1 MIDQLSASESPPSF
15 VFPPLIAN
23 EIYLIRVRHPN
34 IGRKIAALWGSAQMQ
49 DYLNSIIFDDRGG
62 RHGFPETTASALFKI
77 QEAHKILF
85 PPGKEK
91 DIWDIIIGRLE

>member
-1 MIDQLSASESPPSF
+1 MIDQVSTSEASSAF

-34 IGRKIAALWGSAQMQ
+34 IGQKIAALWGTVKMQ

-91 DIWDIIIGRLE
+91 DIWDIIINRLD